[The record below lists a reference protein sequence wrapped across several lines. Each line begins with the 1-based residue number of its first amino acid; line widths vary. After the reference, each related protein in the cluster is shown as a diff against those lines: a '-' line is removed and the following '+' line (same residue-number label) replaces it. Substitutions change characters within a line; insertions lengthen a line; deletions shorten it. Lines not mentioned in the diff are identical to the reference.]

1 MHNHPLNTAAV
12 LRFRPLGIQIKDEI
26 IALFRKG
33 HTPSSALESIKLQLF
48 LDNDD
53 DYFDMAEDGFYV
65 PTHSQVKYLFAQT
78 FGVSGVKDANCIR
91 PGIEDLVN
99 NYNAT
104 IDEGRAEFGRIGDN
118 VFVTICS
125 PIMWRAHKLLPHS
138 SQVAIIESTGST
150 DKRGHNIYFI
160 VSPTPSGSIPLGC
173 IITDGEGVE
182 VLNAALQSLKN
193 CFPPDKSFYGQ
204 TYPYVLMSNDEANE
218 QQPLRWHWPKS
229 IILLCQ
235 YRVLKTAWK
244 WLNCYQNVPKPMR
257 EEVYYAIKSLIYCQ
271 NEKDLCEIYT
281 ILVSKYHSNV
291 PKLVTYLNNMW
302 PTRTLWSSA
311 YRCTIPIGGNS
322 KLNYVEITYKIMK
335 DCILQRIRQ
344 YNLTQLVD
352 FILVH
357 YESYV
362 RRRLLEFTEGKVSKK
377 LLFKYIPPTS
387 IINPSTIIQSEVDRG
402 CYFVPSESD
411 YSIKYM
417 VDVKHCIC
425 SCEQGR
431 MGKICKHLCGVIS
444 QLESSEIIDVPQNF
458 KDMLYKIATGTDPNK
473 AKLDLSLSE
482 PPPSPLLEEVNNQND
497 SYSPS
502 KCTPSGLTKKE
513 QTQLLDF
520 YEMINDGL
528 KNRSN
533 LFAPALKSMLKKVKH
548 LKSETD
554 FVKAI
559 KTFGSYN
566 KSRCDCAK
574 GVKRPIIS
582 KIKKNINGTKKR
594 IKKSLGESEFVPI
607 VPKIEN
613 EFILLYD
620 PLAI

>member
-12 LRFRPLGIQIKDEI
+12 LRFRPLGNQIRDKI
-26 IALFRKG
+26 IALFKKG
-33 HTPSSALESIKLQLF
+33 HTPSSALESIKLELF

-78 FGVSGVKDANCIR
+78 FSVSGVKDANCIR
-91 PGIEDLVN
+91 PGIEDLIN

-104 IDEGRAEFGRIGDN
+104 NDEGRAEFGRIGDN

-138 SQVAIIESTGST
+138 SQVAIIETTGST
-150 DKRGHNIYFI
+150 DKRGHKIYFI

-182 VLNAALQSLKN
+182 VLNSALQSLKN
-193 CFPPDKSFYGQ
+193 CFPPDNSFYSQ
-204 TYPYVLMSNDEANE
+204 TYPYVLMSDDEANE
-218 QQPLRWHWPKS
+218 QQPLRSHWPKS
-229 IILLCQ
+229 LMLLCQ
-235 YRVLKTAWK
+235 CRVLKTAWK

-257 EEVYYAIKSLIYCQ
+257 EEVYYAVKSLIYCQ
-271 NEKDLCEIYT
+271 NEKDLCEMYT
-281 ILVSKYHSNV
+281 ILISKYHSNV
-291 PKLVTYLNNMW
+291 PKLVTYVNNMW

-322 KLNYVEITYKIMK
+322 KLNYVEITFKIMK

-444 QLESSEIIDVPQNF
+444 QMECSEITDVPQNF

-473 AKLDLSLSE
+473 AKLDLSLSD
-482 PPPSPLLEEVNNQND
+482 PPPSPLVEEANNQTD
-497 SYSPS
+497 SYSAS
-502 KCTPSGLTKKE
+502 QSIPSGLTKKE
-513 QTQLLDF
+513 QTQLLGF
-520 YEMINDGL
+520 YKTINDGL

-533 LFAPALKSMLKKVKH
+533 LFVPALKSMLKKIKH
-548 LKSETD
+548 VKSETD

-566 KSRCDCAK
+566 NSHCDCAK
-574 GVKRPIIS
+574 GVRRPIS
-582 KIKKNINGTKKR
+582 KIKRSINNTKKEV
-594 IKKSLGESEFVPI
+594 KECLSESQFVPI
-607 VPKIEN
+607 LPKIEN
-613 EFILLYD
+613 EFVLLYD
-620 PLAI
+620 PLAL